1 MRCSCCGAERAL
13 VALRFRDEFRYA
25 RGVSSGWPA
34 NWASSPHRRCRSPN
48 WRRRRRST
56 SAQAS
61 ASASTSTPTAD
72 PVASPSWT
80 SAGQS
85 VFDLGVED
93 IDPARNRAGCYL
105 VVRDVDD
112 WHTRMAAAGLPV
124 TPVADQP
131 WGMREYALTDPSGN
145 RLRIGQPL
153 S

>member
-13 VALRFRDEFRYA
+13 VALRFRDDVQVCQECVEWLA
-25 RGVSSGWPA
+25 GQLGV
-34 NWASSPHRRCRSPN
+34 
-48 WRRRRRST
+48 
-56 SAQAS
+56 Q
-61 ASASTSTPTAD
+61 STPTLPVTELAEAKAFYERAGFSVRFYID
-72 PVASPSWT
+72 PDGRPGGFAFVDFD
-80 SAGQS
+80 GQS